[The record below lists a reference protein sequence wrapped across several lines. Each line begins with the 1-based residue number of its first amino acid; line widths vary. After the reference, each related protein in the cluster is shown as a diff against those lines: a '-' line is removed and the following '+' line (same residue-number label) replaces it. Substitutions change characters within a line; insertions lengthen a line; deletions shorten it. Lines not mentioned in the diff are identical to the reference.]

1 MSRIVIRDCH
11 RLCARI
17 RLRRLPA
24 VSCRAGLCRRCEVEA
39 LSGESEHREY
49 ASISHEQSSGKSLM
63 ILALRATSDELM
75 IDL

>member
-17 RLRRLPA
+17 RLRLPA
-24 VSCRAGLCRRCEVEA
+24 VSCRAALCRRCEVEA